1 MGTDV
6 FLRWDG
12 MAKEET
18 DSQITA
24 SRVFKQDAGRRG
36 YIRAAAGM
44 KREVVLFR
52 LLFPLE
58 YWYNASGEPMPYN
71 FQLGQAAL
79 NRGARAYLQSVR
91 EGTVP
96 DFRDYPL
103 PADSDTARAAEAQSG
118 TGIEDLELQGAKE
131 WLEEVAEF
139 FALGTKKQATGLS
152 PSILI
157 VWWREPELPAR

>member
-1 MGTDV
+1 MVTDI

-12 MAKEET
+12 MTEEET
-18 DSQITA
+18 NSQVAA
-24 SRVFKQDAGRRG
+24 SKVFKLDAGRLG
-36 YIRAAAGM
+36 YIRTVSGM
-44 KREVVLFR
+44 KRESAFLR
-52 LLFPLE
+52 LIFPLE

-79 NRGARAYLQSVR
+79 NRGARTYLQSVR

-103 PADSDTARAAEAQSG
+103 VAATDRASAQVTETAGAD
-118 TGIEDLELQGAKE
+118 DLELRGAKE

-139 FALGTKKQATGLS
+139 FALGMKKQAAGLR

-157 VWWREPELPAR
+157 SW